1 MGTSINR
8 VGVFT
13 SAKYRNAEIER
24 MMAISGCFVHLAR
37 HEIKAG
43 DTIYS
48 FHCADNKEDIYK
60 VAGAV
65 FDSVQLHWSV
75 NPDTIPYILAR
86 CRRMS

>member
-1 MGTSINR
+1 MNR

-13 SAKYRNAEIER
+13 SSRFRNAEIER
-24 MMAISGCFVHLAR
+24 MMTISGCFVHLAI

-48 FHCADNKEDIYK
+48 FHCADNMEDVYK
-60 VAGAV
+60 VSGSE

-75 NPDTIPYILAR
+75 NPDTISYILLR
-86 CRRMS
+86 CRSTKQIPS